1 MNCLSESGT
10 CQAIAQ
16 QNPFVKRSRK
26 QHCTFKQ
33 ISRNGLER
41 VTKRSPASV
50 LHHQHQ
56 QRNNRK
62 ASRNLVACQASQLSG
77 PGAWGEAVS
86 ASVLL
91 VVRRT
96 AKQSP
101 LGLFFT
107 VPCFAEHADL
117 QGDKNVVLVAD
128 IGGTN
133 CRFVLWRLDLQNEN
147 HERLFSKAGC
157 SLPAAVSSLIV
168 LQQLHLTWTSMPCT
182 LNDLSGAAA

>member
-41 VTKRSPASV
+41 VTKRPPASV
-50 LHHQHQ
+50 PHHQHQ

-62 ASRNLVACQASQLSG
+62 ASRSLVACQASQLSG
-77 PGAWGEAVS
+77 PGAWGEAVI

-107 VPCFAEHADL
+107 VSCFAEHADL

-157 SLPAAVSSLIV
+157 SLQLLQAAVSSVIV
-168 LQQLHLTWTSMPCT
+168 LQQLHLT
-182 LNDLSGAAA
+182 

>member
-41 VTKRSPASV
+41 VTKRPPASV
-50 LHHQHQ
+50 LHHQQ

-101 LGLFFT
+101 WFLLSPALLNTLTCRVTRMLCWWLTLEAPIAALYCGDLTCRTRIMRGFSARQVAACDGCRQLYLRLLFF
-107 VPCFAEHADL
+107 
-117 QGDKNVVLVAD
+117 
-128 IGGTN
+128 
-133 CRFVLWRLDLQNEN
+133 
-147 HERLFSKAGC
+147 
-157 SLPAAVSSLIV
+157 SSFI
-168 LQQLHLTWTSMPCT
+168 
-182 LNDLSGAAA
+182 